1 MLLARFALLQSA
13 IHQLYWAEET
23 LTETPT
29 ALLEPTDASRRLV
42 AAIEL
47 IWIAIYCVKACYL
60 SQFKLYKPPLC
71 SVGFLFTIVQ
81 PIVLCATREQCRYI
95 DGSNNRSWEVAIT
108 VVDIVTDVVVMS
120 IPYCLFTWPTMFAP
134 TLSRFRL
141 QEPVNLQHR
150 GSCNSPSAPLRLH
163 RWPHPGRHPTATAAG
178 GGGDEADN
186 AEPSQPQDGSLS
198 DLPLLST
205 A

>member
-1 MLLARFALLQSA
+1 MGNGYFLVAGAPMLLARFALLQSA

-60 SQFKLYKPPLC
+60 SQFKLYKPP
-71 SVGFLFTIVQ
+71 VGFLFTIVQ

-120 IPYCLFTWPTMFAP
+120 IPILLVHMANHVRPYTIANFVFK
-134 TLSRFRL
+134 
-141 QEPVNLQHR
+141 
-150 GSCNSPSAPLRLH
+150 
-163 RWPHPGRHPTATAAG
+163 
-178 GGGDEADN
+178 
-186 AEPSQPQDGSLS
+186 SLS
-198 DLPLLST
+198 IFSIVVAATRLALHYDST
-205 A
+205 VGRIRISGNRIVF